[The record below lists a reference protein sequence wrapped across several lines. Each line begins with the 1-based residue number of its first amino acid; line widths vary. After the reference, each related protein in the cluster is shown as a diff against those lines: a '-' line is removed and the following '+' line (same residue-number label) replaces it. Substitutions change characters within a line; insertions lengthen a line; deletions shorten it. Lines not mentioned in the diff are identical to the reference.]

1 MSVARAMPEDGD
13 PVARLQRWQDS
24 GAIWRVT
31 ARRGDGM
38 TVGLYTCDGG
48 EQVDRLTSSDSE
60 LLRFV
65 GERNSSET
73 SARE

>member
-1 MSVARAMPEDGD
+1 MSVARASPEDRD

-31 ARRGDGM
+31 ARRGECM

-48 EQVDRLTSSDSE
+48 EEVDRLTSSARE

-65 GERNSSET
+65 GERNTSET
-73 SARE
+73 